1 MIRRSTWI
9 VLAVFVVLLGFLI
22 YWQQWGPGASSDDA
36 MADMPTVAPRE
47 PIFDLPEDATVV
59 AVRVESA
66 EGGLVE
72 VRRENGQEQ
81 WTLVEPPHEE
91 DTDSQQVQT
100 MVDQLLALRE
110 SSALEAAPSLD
121 VTGLESPAYTI
132 TLTLEDGNQEKLYI
146 GDETITG
153 STYYVRVE
161 DGSPQVVNQHG
172 VDAAINML
180 DTLPLL
186 PTPTAEI
193 ES

>member
-47 PIFDLPEDATVV
+47 PVFDLPEDVTVV

-91 DTDSQQVQT
+91 GTDSQQVQT
-100 MVDQLLALRE
+100 MVDQLVALQE

-132 TLTLEDGNQEKLYI
+132 TLTLEDGTEEKLYI

-161 DGSPQVVNQHG
+161 DGSPQVVNQYS
-172 VDAAINML
+172 VDAAIGML

-186 PTPTAEI
+186 PTPTAES

>member
-22 YWQQWGPGASSDDA
+22 YWQQWGPGAISDDT

-47 PIFDLPEDATVV
+47 PIFDLPEDAAVV
-59 AVRVESA
+59 GVRVESA

-72 VRRENGQEQ
+72 VRRENDQAE

-100 MVDQLLALRE
+100 MVDQLVTLRE
-110 SSALEAAPSLD
+110 SSSLEAAPSLD
-121 VTGLESPAYTI
+121 VTGLEAPSHTI
-132 TLTLEDGNQEKLYI
+132 TLILEDGQQERLYV
-146 GDETITG
+146 GDTTITG
-153 STYYVRVE
+153 NTYYVRV
-161 DGSPQVVNQHG
+161 DGGSPQVVGQYG
-172 VDAAINML
+172 VDSALGML

-186 PTPTAEI
+186 FTPTAET

>member
-1 MIRRSTWI
+1 
-9 VLAVFVVLLGFLI
+9 
-22 YWQQWGPGASSDDA
+22 
-36 MADMPTVAPRE
+36 
-47 PIFDLPEDATVV
+47 
-59 AVRVESA
+59 VESA

-81 WTLVEPPHEE
+81 WILVEPPHEE

-100 MVDQLLALRE
+100 MVDQLVALRE

-132 TLTLEDGNQEKLYI
+132 TLTLEDGTDEKLYI

-161 DGSPQVVNQHG
+161 GGSPQVVNQYS
-172 VDAAINML
+172 VDAAIGML

-186 PTPTAEI
+186 PTPTAES

>member
-22 YWQQWGPGASSDDA
+22 YWQQWGPGASVDDA
-36 MADMPTVAPRE
+36 SAAIPTVAPKV
-47 PIFDLPEDATVV
+47 PIFDLPEDAAVV
-59 AVRVESA
+59 GVRVESA

-72 VRRENGQEQ
+72 VRREDDQAAWE
-81 WTLVEPPHEE
+81 LVEPPHE

-100 MVDQLLALRE
+100 MVDQLIALRE
-110 SSALEAAPSLD
+110 SSTLEAAPSLD

-132 TLTLEDGNQEKLYI
+132 TLTLEDGTQEKLYV

-153 STYYVRVE
+153 TTYYIRVG
-161 DGSPQVVNQHG
+161 DGSPQVVNQYG
-172 VDAAINML
+172 VDAAISML

-186 PTPTAEI
+186 PTPTAE
-193 ES
+193 SDS